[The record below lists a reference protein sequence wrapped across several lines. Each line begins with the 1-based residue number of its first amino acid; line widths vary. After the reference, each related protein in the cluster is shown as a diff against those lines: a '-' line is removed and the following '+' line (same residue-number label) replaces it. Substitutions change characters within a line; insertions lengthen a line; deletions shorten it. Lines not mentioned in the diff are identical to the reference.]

1 MLVDELVNLYKIP
14 NAVAR
19 QYNYEKILTM
29 YNDTL
34 QGRASYLGII
44 MSGTPQCVE
53 DRRRGLYSYEA
64 LRSRLAQGRFA
75 SEGHVDMLAP
85 VIRLQPLT
93 PEELFVLVEK
103 LADIHAGF
111 FGYERVLRE
120 EDLVA
125 FLQVELAR
133 VGADSHITPRE
144 IIRDFVELLDILY
157 QNPALTL
164 EELVNDPAFS
174 QRPATLPCEEGEG
187 SVPSAAPAAGLGR
200 AGSGRYAAQQAASSP
215 SFAAGDVA
223 SGLGQASAPQQGN
236 SLYDEVIQSAAP
248 EAPGT
253 QRVAAEPV
261 AAPRT
266 FAEFTI

>member
-1 MLVDELVNLYKIP
+1 
-14 NAVAR
+14 
-19 QYNYEKILTM
+19 
-29 YNDTL
+29 
-34 QGRASYLGII
+34 
-44 MSGTPQCVE
+44 
-53 DRRRGLYSYEA
+53 
-64 LRSRLAQGRFA
+64 
-75 SEGHVDMLAP
+75 MLAP
-85 VIRLQPLT
+85 VIQLQPLT
-93 PEELFVLVEK
+93 PEELLVLVEK

-174 QRPATLPCEEGEG
+174 QRPATLPCEEDERRVTGAAAQTA
-187 SVPSAAPAAGLGR
+187 SVGFGQAFASRPTASAAQHIASPSSTSAVAAQAAPSAGLGQV
-200 AGSGRYAAQQAASSP
+200 APACSAMQSAS
-215 SFAAGDVA
+215 
-223 SGLGQASAPQQGN
+223 
-236 SLYDEVIQSAAP
+236 SLYDEVIQPVAS
-248 EAPGT
+248 EKPGT

-261 AAPRT
+261 AAPRA

>member
-1 MLVDELVNLYKIP
+1 M
-14 NAVAR
+14 
-19 QYNYEKILTM
+19 
-29 YNDTL
+29 
-34 QGRASYLGII
+34 
-44 MSGTPQCVE
+44 
-53 DRRRGLYSYEA
+53 
-64 LRSRLAQGRFA
+64 
-75 SEGHVDMLAP
+75 
-85 VIRLQPLT
+85 
-93 PEELFVLVEK
+93 LVEK

-164 EELVNDPAFS
+164 EELVSDPAFS

-187 SVPSAAPAAGLGR
+187 SMSSAAAQAASAGFGQAFASRPTASAAQRIASSGSTSAVAAQVAPSVGLGR
-200 AGSGRYAAQQAASSP
+200 VAPAPSTTQSAS
-215 SFAAGDVA
+215 
-223 SGLGQASAPQQGN
+223 
-236 SLYDEVIQSAAP
+236 SLYDEVIQPAAS